1 MTMSQRSLQFGPFTL
16 DLGRLCLRGPSGE
29 VELRP
34 KSFEVLRYLAEH
46 PGRVVSKEEV
56 IAAVWPDVI
65 VTDDS
70 LIRCISEVRRAIGDE
85 EPGGHQDCS
94 QGAAICFKLRYRH
107 APKLERVTTRTR
119 RSRDA
124 TRARGHSDCVPAGPS
139 IVVLPF
145 ANLAGDPA
153 EDYLSN
159 GITEDIITELSRF
172 SELRVIAR
180 HSSFHYKDKEVVPGQ
195 IGRELGVGYVLQ
207 GSVRRGR
214 DRVRIT
220 AQLMDAS
227 TGAHL
232 WAERYDRSLDDV
244 FAIQD
249 EVVRTIAPLLAAHV
263 RKAEVERTLLKPP
276 ATWQAYHYFMRG
288 LDLHLAYQSSQEV
301 ATLHE
306 ARRLLEQS
314 IAIDPAYARP
324 YSALAISHLS
334 SWTNYG
340 DADFLQSAALERAQK
355 FARHAVQLDPQ
366 LAYAQAT
373 FAHVLTWGRQ
383 HEVAL
388 GALDRALRLN
398 PSYSHWQVAAVLMFA
413 GELDRAVESM
423 KAYMQLDPYYPT
435 SAIGWLG
442 VAYCTLGRFG
452 EALSL
457 LREAVAR
464 SPKRA
469 MFQYWLAAV
478 YGHLGDADAA
488 RKQARTLLAL
498 QPSFTITGT
507 AQPLAVFRNAA
518 HSNHFLDGLRKSRL
532 PM

>member
-1 MTMSQRSLQFGPFTL
+1 MSQRSLQFGPFTL
-16 DLGRLCLRGPSGE
+16 DLERLCLSGPSEE

-46 PGRVVSKEEV
+46 PGRVISKEQL
-56 IAAVWPDVI
+56 IASVWPDVI

-70 LIRCISEVRRAIGDE
+70 LIRCISEVRRAIADE
-85 EPGGHQDCS
+85 DQGIIKTVPRRGYLFQAEVSARPAAGESFSHQAE
-94 QGAAICFKLRYRH
+94 QA
-107 APKLERVTTRTR
+107 RVPDGTATELTT
-119 RSRDA
+119 
-124 TRARGHSDCVPAGPS
+124 GPS

-145 ANLAGDPA
+145 ANLAGDPE
-153 EDYLSN
+153 EDYLCN

-180 HSSFHYKDKEVVPGQ
+180 HSSFHYKDKEIMPGQ
-195 IGRELGVGYVLQ
+195 IARELGVTYILQ
-207 GSVRRGR
+207 GSIRRGR

-220 AQLMDAS
+220 AQLTDAT
-227 TGAHL
+227 TGTHV
-232 WAERYDRSLDDV
+232 WAEHYDRTLDDV

-249 EVVRTIAPLLAAHV
+249 EVVRTIAPLLVAHV

-288 LDLHLAYQSSQEV
+288 LDLHLAYQSSQQG
-301 ATLHE
+301 AALHE
-306 ARRLLEQS
+306 ARRLFEQS

-324 YSALAISHLS
+324 YSALAVSHLS
-334 SWTNYG
+334 SWANYG
-340 DADFLQSAALERAQK
+340 DVDFLAPAALERAQE
-355 FARHAVQLDPQ
+355 FARHAAQLDPQ

-373 FAHVLTWGRQ
+373 FAHVLTWARQ

-398 PSYSHWQVAAVLMFA
+398 PSYSHWQVSAVLMFA

-423 KAYMQLDPYYPT
+423 QAYMRLDPYYPT

-442 VAYCTLGRFG
+442 VAYCTLGRFAD
-452 EALSL
+452 ALAL
-457 LREAVAR
+457 LREAVTR
-464 SPKRA
+464 SPRRA

-478 YGHLGDADAA
+478 YGHLGNAEAAA
-488 RKQARTLLAL
+488 RQNKTLLAL

-507 AQPLAVFRNAA
+507 AYPLAVFRSAA
-518 HSNHFLDGLRKSRL
+518 HIDNFIDGLRKSGL